1 MFSDCWEVPVMSSQ
15 DAPSGSYTRNFYTDL
30 PAVKPFLAVVNPAV
44 YADAP
49 GDWYV
54 MVTDVT
60 NSTEAIAS
68 GRYREV
74 NLLGAS
80 SIIAVLNALR
90 PLEVPFVFGGD
101 GASFLIPPDAFAA
114 TRDALLG
121 VRDLAEQRF
130 GLDLRVG
137 SVPVSAV
144 QAAMPL
150 RVARLQ
156 VSDAH
161 FQASFLG
168 GGISYAAELV
178 KADGTYRLDGLPQM
192 AGADLRGLE
201 CRWQE
206 VPSRHGHTLS
216 LLIAAMPSS
225 QIPEEKIY
233 RDVLQTIQRIYGTM
247 ERYHPIAPEV
257 LRLAFH
263 PKKLMAEVKA
273 RSPSSRFLGKV
284 GYCLRLMAENL
295 LGIVFMGLRLTV
307 GGVNW
312 GRYKQEVCAA
322 SDYQKIDD
330 ILRMV
335 ISGTPTQTEALRAYL
350 EQEYQA
356 GRLAYGMHVSDRALL
371 TCLIVDRRQHHLHL
385 VDGADGGYTLA
396 AKELKTRLNRKVNNW
411 NSYTRLLRKRQ
422 EHRPS

>member
-1 MFSDCWEVPVMSSQ
+1 MFSDCWEVPAMSSQ
-15 DAPSGSYTRNFYTDL
+15 DSPSGSYTRNFYTDL
-30 PAVKPFLAVVNPAV
+30 PAVRPFLAVVNPEV

-80 SIIAVLNALR
+80 SIIAVLNALQ
-90 PLEVPFVFGGD
+90 PLDVPFVFGGD
-101 GASFLIPPDAFAA
+101 GASFLIPPDVFAE

-121 VRDLAEQRF
+121 VRELADQLF

-137 SVPVSAV
+137 GVPVSTVTASV
-144 QAAMPL
+144 PL

-156 VSDAH
+156 VSASY

-178 KADGTYRLDGLPQM
+178 KGDRAYRLDGLPQK
-192 AGADLRGLE
+192 AAADLRGLE

-206 VPSRHGHTLS
+206 VPSRYGHTLS
-216 LLIAAMPSS
+216 LLVAAMPDGRLS
-225 QIPEEKIY
+225 EEKIY
-233 RDVLQTIQRIYGTM
+233 RDVLQAVQQIYGSM
-247 ERYHPIAPEV
+247 EGYHPISPET

-263 PKKLMAEVKA
+263 PRKLMPEIKA
-273 RSPSSRFLGKV
+273 RSPSARFWGRFFHFLQLV
-284 GYCLRLMAENL
+284 VENL
-295 LGIVFMGLRLTV
+295 LGIVFMSLRLTV

-312 GRYKQEVCAA
+312 GTYKQEVCAA

-335 ISGTPTQTEALRAYL
+335 ISGRPAQTAALQAYL
-350 EQEYQA
+350 EQESQA
-356 GRLAYGMHVSDRALL
+356 GRLAYGLHVSDRALL
-371 TCLIVDRRQHHLHL
+371 TCLIVDRCRHHLHL

-396 AKELKTRLNRKVNNW
+396 AKDLKARLRRKV
-411 NSYTRLLRKRQ
+411 SQ
-422 EHRPS
+422 